1 MIGESFRRGIL
12 RLLLISSTDLST
24 IDEVSN
30 EVLSLQSEQL
40 VINLDKVEEEGENKC
55 VKGDNGEMIATLTN
69 DGSFCVIENPSTTT
83 SDDAFVTPPE
93 TIEATSVNSGQISEI
108 TSLVKH
114 EPLGDVPLITEIAS
128 ISKQEISTTN
138 TDAARNGN
146 EDSTHVECDLDRN
159 PQITESNHEC
169 TEPKSDDDEETRSL
183 SHYQTFTNYSNY
195 AETPTSEQTA
205 QIAAS
210 ITANAIT
217 NAVLGQSRSSDI
229 DFGCVDTTRRARIV
243 LIEHMLRVSVTHS
256 FRYHPHF
263 SVVCFWTPS
272 CIHSLLNLTI
282 NGAPCA
288 IKVSFFPYPSRQ
300 GQNNFFI
307 FFTRTLFGIKSER
320 FDIER
325 EKEKKTRKIYI
336 FAKR

>member
-1 MIGESFRRGIL
+1 MIGESFRRRIL

-138 TDAARNGN
+138 TDAGRNGN
-146 EDSTHVECDLDRN
+146 EDSGGATHVECDLDRN

-169 TEPKSDDDEETRSL
+169 TEQKSDDDEETRSL

-210 ITANAIT
+210 ITADAIT

-229 DFGCVDTTRRARIV
+229 DFGC
-243 LIEHMLRVSVTHS
+243 
-256 FRYHPHF
+256 
-263 SVVCFWTPS
+263 
-272 CIHSLLNLTI
+272 
-282 NGAPCA
+282 
-288 IKVSFFPYPSRQ
+288 
-300 GQNNFFI
+300 
-307 FFTRTLFGIKSER
+307 
-320 FDIER
+320 
-325 EKEKKTRKIYI
+325 
-336 FAKR
+336 